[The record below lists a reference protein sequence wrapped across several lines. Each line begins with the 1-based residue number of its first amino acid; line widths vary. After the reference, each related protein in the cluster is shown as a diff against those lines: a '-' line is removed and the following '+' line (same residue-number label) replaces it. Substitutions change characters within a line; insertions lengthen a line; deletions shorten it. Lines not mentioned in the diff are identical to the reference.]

1 MSPEWRCPLNRRIPK
16 EKLHCT
22 SLQLGKNELH
32 CHSLKTKSRYCG
44 IVNTRGFFFLHA
56 AGCFGVDRLLEGVNY
71 DPSKIFTK
79 SSRILKDL
87 YKYLFKIL

>member
-44 IVNTRGFFFLHA
+44 IVNTRGFFFLHG

-79 SSRILKDL
+79 SIFKDL
-87 YKYLFKIL
+87 EGSLQRSL